1 MGTVVYRQLD
11 EIEIVSTVPRLLWSI
26 IASTAMTI
34 GASAFAAP
42 GPGVADGAKTQTT
55 AARDGTH
62 DFDFA
67 FGTWR
72 TRIQSLD
79 KPLTGSHSWT
89 SMEGTK
95 VSRPLWSGRAQWEE
109 IEAAG
114 SAGRIEGATLV
125 IYNPEAHRWS
135 QTFVSSDGVIGTPL
149 VGEFKNGVGE
159 FIAPELFNGRTVLAR
174 ATWSEITRA
183 SYKYEAAFSDDGGR
197 TWETHF
203 VAHLERKDP

>member
-1 MGTVVYRQLD
+1 MGTGVCRQLD
-11 EIEIVSTVPRLLWSI
+11 EIETVSTVPRLSWPI
-26 IASTAMTI
+26 IASTAMTMD
-34 GASAFAAP
+34 ALLFAAP
-42 GPGVADGAKTQTT
+42 GPGAAVGAKTHAS
-55 AARDGTH
+55 AARDGSH

-72 TRIQSLD
+72 THIQSLD
-79 KPLTGSHSWT
+79 KPLTGSHSWA

-95 VSRPLWSGRAQWEE
+95 VSRPLGSGRAQWEE

-114 SAGRIEGATLV
+114 SAGRIKGATLV
-125 IYNPEAHRWS
+125 IYNSEARQWT

-149 VGEFKNGVGE
+149 VGEFKNGMGKL
-159 FIAPELFNGRTVLAR
+159 IAPESFNGRTVLAR
-174 ATWSEITRA
+174 ATWSEITPT

>member
-1 MGTVVYRQLD
+1 
-11 EIEIVSTVPRLLWSI
+11 
-26 IASTAMTI
+26 MTI
-34 GASAFAAP
+34 GALAIAANA
-42 GPGVADGAKTQTT
+42 PGVADNAKTHPG
-55 AARDGTH
+55 AARDGSH

-72 TRIQSLD
+72 THIQSLD

-109 IEAAG
+109 IDAAG
-114 SAGRIEGATLV
+114 SAGHLEGATLV
-125 IYNPEAHRWS
+125 IYNPAAHQWT
-135 QTFVSSDGVIGTPL
+135 QTFVSSEGVMGTPM
-149 VGEFKNGVGE
+149 VGEFKNGMGE
-159 FIAPELFNGRTVLAR
+159 FIASASFNGRTVLAR

-203 VAHLERKDP
+203 VAHLERKDS

>member
-1 MGTVVYRQLD
+1 MGTGVYRQID
-11 EIEIVSTVPRLLWSI
+11 ETKTVSTAPRFFWSI
-26 IASTAMTI
+26 VTSTAMTI
-34 GASAFAAP
+34 GVSAFAAP
-42 GPGVADGAKTQTT
+42 GPSVADGTTTQTS
-55 AARDGTH
+55 AARDATH

-67 FGTWR
+67 LGTWR
-72 TRIQSLD
+72 THIRSLD
-79 KPLTGSHSWT
+79 EPLTGSHRWA

-114 SAGRIEGATLV
+114 SAGRIKGATLL
-125 IYNPEAHRWS
+125 IYNPEARQWT
-135 QTFVSSDGVIGTPL
+135 QTFVSSDGVMGTAL

-159 FIAPELFNGRTVLAR
+159 FIAPESFKGRTVLAR

-183 SYKYEAAFSDDGGR
+183 SYTYEAAFSDDGGM

-203 VAHLERKDP
+203 VAHLERKDR

>member
-1 MGTVVYRQLD
+1 M
-11 EIEIVSTVPRLLWSI
+11 STAARLLWSV
-26 IASTAMTI
+26 IASTAMTM
-34 GASAFAAP
+34 GSAFAAP
-42 GPGVADGAKTQTT
+42 DPGVAYAAKTP
-55 AARDGTH
+55 ASAELDGTH

-67 FGTWR
+67 LGTWR
-72 TRIQSLD
+72 THIQSLD
-79 KPLTGSHSWT
+79 KPLTGSHSWS

-114 SAGRIEGATLV
+114 SGGRIEGGTLV
-125 IYNPEAHRWS
+125 IYNPKAHQWS
-135 QTFVSSDGVIGTPL
+135 QTFVSSDGVIGTAL

-159 FIAPELFNGRTVLAR
+159 FIAIESFNGRTVLAR

-183 SYKYEAAFSDDGGR
+183 SYKYEAAFSNDGGR